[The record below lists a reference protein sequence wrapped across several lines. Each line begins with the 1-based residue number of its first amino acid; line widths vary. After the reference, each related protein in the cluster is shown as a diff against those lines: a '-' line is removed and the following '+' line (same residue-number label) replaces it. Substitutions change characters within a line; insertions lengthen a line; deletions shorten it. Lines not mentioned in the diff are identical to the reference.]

1 MLGGVEMT
9 FAEKVKHA
17 RTTLKLSQEKFAALL
32 GVSFATVNR
41 WEKGHA
47 TPTYETLER
56 FNALCKENGIHFK
69 E

>member
-1 MLGGVEMT
+1 MT
-9 FAEKVKHA
+9 FGEKVKHA
-17 RTTLKLSQEKFAALL
+17 RTTLKLSQEKFAVLL

-47 TPTYETLER
+47 MPTYETLER
-56 FNALCKENGIHFK
+56 FNALCKQNKINIE

>member
-1 MLGGVEMT
+1 MI

-47 TPTYETLER
+47 MPTYEALER
-56 FNALCKENGIHFK
+56 FNALCKDK
-69 E
+69 EIRFDD

>member
-1 MLGGVEMT
+1 MT
-9 FAEKVKHA
+9 FGEKVKHA
-17 RTTLKLSQEKFAALL
+17 RTALKLSQEKFAVLL

-47 TPTYETLER
+47 MPTYETLER
-56 FNALCKENGIHFK
+56 FNALCKQNKINIE